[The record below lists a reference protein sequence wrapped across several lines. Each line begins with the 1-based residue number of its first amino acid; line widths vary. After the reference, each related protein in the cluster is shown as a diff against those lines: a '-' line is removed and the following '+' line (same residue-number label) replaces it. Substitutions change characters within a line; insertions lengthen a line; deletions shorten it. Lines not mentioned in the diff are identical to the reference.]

1 MSYPSSQEIVVTLLS
16 KKVIIVMEISF
27 LSIHQS
33 NHNNKNTWNEKDN
46 CIDFFFAYFQIAAL
60 LKLLL
65 LLFVIKKS

>member
-33 NHNNKNTWNEKDN
+33 NHNNKNTWNEKHN
-46 CIDFFFAYFQIAAL
+46 CIDFFLHIFRML
-60 LKLLL
+60 H
-65 LLFVIKKS
+65 